1 MIARSLSKNVV
12 FSKPFRLKGVDRV
25 LAAGS
30 YRVVTDDELIDGL
43 SFAVYR
49 RVATMI
55 FLQSDRASSIEMV
68 TIDPLDLQ
76 PALDRDATEP

>member
-76 PALDRDATEP
+76 AALDRDATEP